1 MQFLWS
7 TLHVQNL
14 ERSLAIWGDAVALT
28 ARRRF
33 GAKPG
38 PLFAF
43 WGNEGSEIELIGDG
57 RDTQA
62 EYGKDTSLGIEVK
75 NLDETIALIREKG
88 IPVLR
93 EPVQPNP
100 MSGSSFMKD
109 PDSLSIQFIETIP

>member
-43 WGNEGSEIELIGDG
+43 WGNEGSEIELIWDG

-62 EYGKDTSLGIEVK
+62 EYGKDTSLGTEVK
-75 NLDETIALIREKG
+75 NLDEKG